1 MIMLWI
7 VFAVKN
13 YCLVLALFWLS
24 HFFSPILIAPGP
36 VCGWSLPHGGRPS
49 LSEYSCM
56 DKVSETLATT
66 SLILLHPFLLP
77 SFLLF
82 RPVLLHVC
90 LSAFISV
97 GRSLYHYFTHA
108 LSISPFIYSSF
119 PFTLFLFLFLFVFLV
134 VLLLLLL
141 SSFHLSVFLS
151 FLHLISLTRPF
162 SFDFLF
168 FPGKLM
174 NGSACIKGRKHFPLS
189 HRCLFITRRCMLQV
203 CTSGI
208 SSLIIIPSN

>member
-1 MIMLWI
+1 MLWI

-24 HFFSPILIAPGP
+24 HFFPPILIAPGP

-97 GRSLYHYFTHA
+97 GRSLTVY
-108 LSISPFIYSSF
+108 I
-119 PFTLFLFLFLFVFLV
+119 
-134 VLLLLLL
+134 
-141 SSFHLSVFLS
+141 SFHLFIFPSHTLSVSVSLRLS
-151 FLHLISLTRPF
+151 SCPSSSPSYFFPSLCLSLILTFNLPHSPLLIFISF
-162 SFDFLF
+162 SFQE
-168 FPGKLM
+168 
-174 NGSACIKGRKHFPLS
+174 N
-189 HRCLFITRRCMLQV
+189 
-203 CTSGI
+203 
-208 SSLIIIPSN
+208 